1 MRVLRLSC
9 AIALVSAGALGY
21 QLLLVRWLAIAHW
34 HPLAVVII
42 SLALLGHGASGSALS
57 VAGQRAVARFDTLF
71 PAAAIAFAACA
82 ILVLPVAAAIP
93 FNGLELAWNPRQLG
107 WFALLY
113 LVLSLP
119 FFFAACC
126 FGLAFARFGS
136 EIPRLYGADLL
147 GAGAGAVVALVLL
160 RWLPVERAV
169 VTVATLGLAAAIVVL
184 PRRRAVWLGVPLAAL
199 AFVASLHP
207 PTPPVNEFKAL
218 AKALLIRDA
227 RVVASRQGAY
237 GWLAVLDSPRVPLRH
252 APGLSLS
259 NLQEPPRQLGVFLDG
274 DAAGVM
280 VDRRDPE
287 ALAYL
292 QRSTSAL
299 PYVVE
304 ARGRVAVL
312 GAGAGVDVAQALE
325 AGATHVDAV
334 ERDMRIVDLV
344 RHTYAPFA
352 AQLYDDPRVRI
363 HRADARAFLRAD
375 RERHDLIVFA
385 QGASFAAGNAG
396 VQAVA
401 EDYGATVEALRDAR
415 DRLAEGGVVAI
426 TGWDKAPPRDA
437 LKVFATAVE
446 AWRDADA
453 DPAAS
458 IAMLR
463 NWDAWTLVAKRG
475 AFTPNDIA
483 RIRAFADAQGF
494 DLVHVPGIRA
504 NDANRIHVLPRD
516 DAFLGA
522 QALLSTRNAT
532 FLRDY
537 KFDIAPARDDRPY
550 FANFFR
556 WSTLPELWRL
566 RAQGAAVLLDSGYLL
581 LVAALVQAIPLGAA
595 LVLLPLLALPR
606 ASGVSRWRAGVYFV
620 ALGLGFL
627 FIEIACLSRLALLVG
642 HPLLAFGA
650 GLAGFLAFA
659 GLGSTW
665 AQAWIARSRDPM
677 PRMARLAVLAIAFGV
692 MWHLFA
698 FPLALSIGA
707 AWPPWLR
714 AGLALLTIAPVA
726 FAMGLPFP
734 LGLARLAREAPA
746 FVPWAW
752 GLNGCASVVAAIAA
766 LLVALHVGLVATL
779 AIALVVYAIGA
790 WTWRQ

>member
-1 MRVLRLSC
+1 MRVQRLSC

-57 VAGQRAVARFDTLF
+57 VAGARAVERFDAWF
-71 PAAAIAFAACA
+71 PAAAIAFAGSA
-82 ILVLPVAAAIP
+82 ILVLPIAAAIP

-113 LVLSLP
+113 LVLSVP

-126 FGLAFARFGS
+126 FGLTFARFGS

-147 GAGAGAVVALVLL
+147 GAGAGAIVALVLL

-169 VTVATLGLAAAIVVL
+169 VAVATLGLAAALV
-184 PRRRAVWLGVPLAAL
+184 AVPGRLARWLAVPLVAA
-199 AFVASLHP
+199 AFVGSVHP
-207 PTPPVNEFKAL
+207 PKPPVNEFKAL
-218 AKALLIRDA
+218 AKALLVRDA
-227 RVVASRQGAY
+227 RIVASRGGAY

-259 NLQEPPRQLGVFLDG
+259 NMQEPPRQLGVFLDG
-274 DAAGVM
+274 DAVGVI
-280 VDRRDPE
+280 VDRRDPK

-299 PYVVE
+299 PYAMR
-304 ARGRVAVL
+304 ARNDVLVL
-312 GAGAGVDVAQALE
+312 GAGAGIDVAQALV
-325 AGATHVDAV
+325 AGAKRVDAV
-334 ERDMRIVDLV
+334 ERDARVVDLV
-344 RHTYAPFA
+344 RVAYAPFA
-352 AQLYDDPRVRI
+352 AQLYDDSRVRI
-363 HRADARAFLRAD
+363 HLADARAFLRAD
-375 RERHDLIVFA
+375 DTRHDLIVFA
-385 QGASFAAGNAG
+385 QGPSFAAGNAG

-415 DRLAEGGVVAI
+415 ARLADSGVVAI

-446 AWRDADA
+446 AWRDAD
-453 DPAAS
+453 PAAS

-463 NWDAWTLVAKRG
+463 NWDAWTLIAKRG
-475 AFTPNDIA
+475 ALTDHEVA
-483 RIRAFADAQGF
+483 RIRAFADTQGF

-504 NDANRIHVLPRD
+504 HDANRIHVLPRD

-522 QALLSTRNAT
+522 QALLSTRNAA
-532 FLRDY
+532 FLRAY

-595 LVLLPLLALPR
+595 LVLLPLRALPR
-606 ASGVSRWRAGVYFV
+606 ASGVSRWRAGTYFV

-627 FIEIACLSRLALLVG
+627 FIEIACLSRLPLLVG

-665 AQAWIARSRDPM
+665 AQGWIARSRDAM
-677 PRMARLAVLAIAFGV
+677 PRMAQLAVLAIAFGV
-692 MWHLFA
+692 MWHLFV

-707 AWPPWLR
+707 AWPPWVR
-714 AGLALLTIAPVA
+714 AGLALVTIAPVA

-734 LGLARLAREAPA
+734 LGLSRLARESPA

-766 LLVALHVGLVATL
+766 LLVALHAGLVATL

>member
-21 QLLLVRWLAIAHW
+21 QLLLLRWLAIAHW

-57 VAGQRAVARFDTLF
+57 VAGARAVARFDVLF

-82 ILVLPVAAAIP
+82 ILVLPLAAAIP

-107 WFALLY
+107 WFAMLY
-113 LVLSLP
+113 LVLSVP

-136 EIPRLYGADLL
+136 DIPRLYGADLL
-147 GAGAGAVVALVLL
+147 GAGAGAIVALVLL

-169 VTVATLGLAAAIVVL
+169 VTVATFGLAAALVML
-184 PRRRAVWLGVPLAAL
+184 PMRRALWLGVPLAVL
-199 AFVASLHP
+199 AFVASTRP

-218 AKALLIRDA
+218 AKALLVRDA
-227 RVVASRQGAY
+227 RVIASREGAY
-237 GWLAVLDSPRVPLRH
+237 GWVTVLESPRVPLRH

-274 DAAGVM
+274 DAAGVI
-280 VDRRDPE
+280 VDRRDPA

-292 QRSTSAL
+292 RRSTSAL
-299 PYVVE
+299 PYAVR
-304 ARGRVAVL
+304 ARSNVLVL
-312 GAGAGVDVAQALE
+312 GAGAGIDVAQALA
-325 AGATHVDAV
+325 AGARRVDAV
-334 ERDMRIVDLV
+334 ERDARIVALV
-344 RHTYAPFA
+344 RGPYASLA
-352 AQLYDDPRVRI
+352 AHLYDDPRVRVRI
-363 HRADARAFLRAD
+363 ADARGFLRHD
-375 RERHDLIVFA
+375 RARYDLIVFA
-385 QGASFAAGNAG
+385 QGTSFAAGSAG

-401 EDYGATVEALRDAR
+401 EDYGATVEALHDAR
-415 DRLAEGGVVAI
+415 ERLAEGGIVAI
-426 TGWDKAPPRDA
+426 TAWDKQPPRDA
-437 LKVFATAVE
+437 LKVFATAAE
-446 AWRDADA
+446 AGRDA

-463 NWDAWTLVAKRG
+463 NWDAWTLIAKRG
-475 AFTPNDIA
+475 AFTSEEVG

-522 QALLSTRNAT
+522 QELLSPRAHAYI
-532 FLRDY
+532 RDY

-595 LVLLPLLALPR
+595 LVLLPLLVLPR

-627 FIEIACLSRLALLVG
+627 FIEIACLSRLPLLVG

-665 AQAWIARSRDPM
+665 AQGWIARSRDAM
-677 PRMARLAVLAIAFGV
+677 PRMARMAVLAIAFGLA
-692 MWHLFA
+692 WHLFA
-698 FPLALSIGA
+698 YPLALSIGA
-707 AWPPWLR
+707 AWPPWVR
-714 AGLALLTIAPVA
+714 AGLALVTIAPVA

-734 LGLARLAREAPA
+734 LGLSRLAREAPA

-779 AIALVVYAIGA
+779 AIALIVYAIGA
-790 WTWRQ
+790 WAWRQ